1 MQLTINGEVRTLS
14 LARPT
19 VIGLVES
26 LGVDVRQAAIERNQ
40 QIVPRSQY
48 ADTPIADG
56 DRIEIVG
63 FIGGG

>member
-48 ADTPIADG
+48 ADTPITDG